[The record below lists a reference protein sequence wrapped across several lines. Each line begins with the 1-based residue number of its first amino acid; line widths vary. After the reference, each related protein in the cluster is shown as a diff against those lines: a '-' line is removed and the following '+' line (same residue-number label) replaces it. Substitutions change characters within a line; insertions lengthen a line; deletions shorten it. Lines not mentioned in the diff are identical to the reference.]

1 MPRPIDGVSG
11 KESRPSWLS
20 VAALASVA
28 ALSSFLGL
36 GRAPLF
42 DLDEGAYAEVA
53 REMLVRHDLIG
64 MFMNGAPFYEKPPLL
79 YWLQAAS
86 WHLVGPTEFAI
97 RLPSALAGI
106 TWALCMAWF
115 VARRLDARTGLW
127 AGLIVSTAIGCQL
140 VAHAAIM
147 DAILDLCLGLAFFEL
162 WSFFET
168 RRQRPLIGAWL
179 WISIGVLDKG
189 PIAAVLPLCSAVL
202 FLAWERRLAEIR
214 SVLLAPGGLLL
225 FASIALPWYVLEA
238 DQVGRPFIDTFFLQQ
253 NLERFTGTLQGH
265 GGSFLYYVPVV
276 LLVLMPYAGLALQV
290 LWRGLTPH
298 PRDSFERWCWSWF
311 ALVFVILSVAQ
322 TKLPHYILYATTPLI
337 VLMARDR
344 DRLMS
349 RTLALLP
356 AALFVGLAFMLPEVL
371 DAILTRSASREL
383 ESLWTGLVDV
393 FDPWYRVAALLLGI
407 ILASLAFA
415 PLKPAQVLLGFGLA
429 QSIFVGTVLWPHAGE
444 LQQGPVKRAALFA
457 RSLTEPV
464 FGYRI
469 RMPSFSVYRQ
479 AVTTDTE
486 HPQPRQIVLSRA
498 DHLRELPAYQV
509 LWHDRGLFIVRIDGM
524 R

>member
-1 MPRPIDGVSG
+1 MATNDESRPFRPATDADGRLNGVGDQAMTRPIDGHAG
-11 KESRPSWLS
+11 KGSRLTLLS
-20 VAALASVA
+20 AGTVASAA

-36 GRAPLF
+36 SRAPLF

-53 REMLVRHDLIG
+53 REMLTRHD
-64 MFMNGAPFYEKPPLL
+64 FMGLFINGVPFYEKPPLL

-106 TWALCMAWF
+106 IWALCMAWF
-115 VARRLDARTGLW
+115 VARRLGDRTGLW

-162 WSFFET
+162 WSYFET
-168 RRQRPLIGAWL
+168 RRQRLLIDAWL

-189 PIAAVLPLCSAVL
+189 PIAALLPLCGAVL
-202 FLAWERRLAEIR
+202 FLAWERRLAEVR
-214 SVLLAPGGLLL
+214 AVLLAPAGLLL

-253 NLERFTGTLQGH
+253 NLERFTSTLQSH
-265 GGSFLYYVPVV
+265 GGSIVYYVPVV

-311 ALVFVILSVAQ
+311 ALVFVILSLAQ
-322 TKLPHYILYATTPLI
+322 TKLPHYILYAATPLI

-344 DRLMS
+344 DRLRS
-349 RTLALLP
+349 RSLALLP
-356 AALFVGLAFMLPEVL
+356 AALLVGLLLMLPEVL
-371 DAILTRSASREL
+371 DAVLTRSGSQQL

-393 FDPWYRVAALLLGI
+393 FDARYRVAALLLGI
-407 ILASLAFA
+407 TLASLALA

-429 QSIFVGTVLWPHAGE
+429 QSIFIGMVLWPYAGE

-457 RSLTEPV
+457 RSLN
-464 FGYRI
+464 
-469 RMPSFSVYRQ
+469 
-479 AVTTDTE
+479 
-486 HPQPRQIVLSRA
+486 
-498 DHLRELPAYQV
+498 
-509 LWHDRGLFIVRIDGM
+509 
-524 R
+524 